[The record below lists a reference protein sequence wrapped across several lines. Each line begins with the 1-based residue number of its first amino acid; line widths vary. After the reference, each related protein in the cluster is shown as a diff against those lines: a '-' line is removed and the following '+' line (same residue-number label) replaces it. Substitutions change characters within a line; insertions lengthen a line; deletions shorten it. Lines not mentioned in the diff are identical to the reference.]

1 MKYERLHHGWIKAP
15 GPVAAG
21 LRIGLLG
28 GSFNPAHEGHLHI
41 SDTAMKKLGLDY
53 VWWLVSPQNPLK
65 PTVGMAPLA
74 QRLAFAAAKF
84 ENHRRI
90 FVVDIER
97 ELRTHYTI
105 DTITKLQRRFPHVQ
119 FIWLMGSD
127 SLVSF
132 RRWRR
137 WQDILKRV
145 PVAVVTRPGSVM
157 APLQAKATQRVAAR
171 RCETAHLRQKGK
183 PDLPCF
189 TVIDG
194 PRNPLSSTQIRGNSS
209 TWESLL
215 VGPIPP

>member
-1 MKYERLHHGWIKAP
+1 MKNERPPHNWLKAP
-15 GPVAAG
+15 GPVAPG

-41 SDTAMKKLGLDY
+41 SDMAMKRLGLDY

-65 PTVGMAPLA
+65 PTIGMAPLT
-74 QRLAFAAAKF
+74 QRMAYAAAKF
-84 ENHRRI
+84 EHNRRV

-97 ELRTHYTI
+97 DLQTRYTI
-105 DTITKLQRRFPHVQ
+105 DTLTKLQRRFPHVQ
-119 FIWLMGSD
+119 FVWLMGSD
-127 SLVSF
+127 NLVSF

-145 PVAVVTRPGSVM
+145 PVAVVVRPGSVL
-157 APLQAKATQRVAAR
+157 APLQAKAAQRVAAR

-194 PRNPLSSTQIRGNSS
+194 PRNPLSSTQIRSETG
-209 TWESLL
+209 WADLL
-215 VGPIPP
+215 VGAIPT